1 MQLNRCTREKTLS
14 RVIFQ
19 KWLDYFIQQQQ
30 QPPQYTVIN
39 WCDSWYPFHWPFL
52 QVFLNGRWHEMT
64 SEQTYDI
71 KVSCFI
77 QIDLWIESNGL
88 FSSFWQ
94 CAINMKRPTNRI
106 SGSDSPYTYRGYG
119 YLENAW
125 KLNEMFRLS
134 LIPLNIYAKKI
145 NSTTKAGNSIVA
157 ARRIPEWINY
167 REKSFRRVRWL
178 HKSMQHKNRV
188 CLWRFCRNVIAGKRR
203 RKCREKKKRSEND
216 LKIEISYFA

>member
-1 MQLNRCTREKTLS
+1 MVVDMR
-14 RVIFQ
+14 
-19 KWLDYFIQQQQ
+19 
-30 QPPQYTVIN
+30 
-39 WCDSWYPFHWPFL
+39 
-52 QVFLNGRWHEMT
+52 MT

-71 KVSCFI
+71 KVWCFI

-88 FSSFWQ
+88 FSPFWQ

-119 YLENAW
+119 CLENVR

-167 REKSFRRVRWL
+167 REKSFRRVRWV